1 MNYITKETYVNLFG
15 KPKRFL
21 DVISTQPIMA
31 EMFFK
36 RMSDYIM
43 DMETLR
49 IVCWMFPE
57 STDKVVDR
65 IVLENQRRI
74 DSRNERLKRIAE
86 NRRRYMTAMNDCQI
100 NYCEQN
106 DGRVVIRKS
115 TRIRRPIDKLNE
127 LFK

>member
-1 MNYITKETYVNLFG
+1 MNYITRDTYVNLFG

-21 DVISTQPIMA
+21 DVISTQPIVA
-31 EMFFK
+31 EMFFN
-36 RMSDYIM
+36 RMSDCVM
-43 DMETLR
+43 DTETLR

-74 DSRNERLKRIAE
+74 DNRNERLKRIAE
-86 NRRRYMTAMNDCQI
+86 NRRRYMTAMNDGRI

-115 TRIRRPIDKLNE
+115 TRIVKPIDKLNE

>member
-1 MNYITKETYVNLFG
+1 MNYITRDTYVNLFG

-21 DVISTQPIMA
+21 DVISTQPIVA
-31 EMFFK
+31 EMFFN
-36 RMSDYIM
+36 RMSDCVM
-43 DMETLR
+43 DTETLR

-74 DSRNERLKRIAE
+74 DNRNERLKRIAE
-86 NRRRYMTAMNDCQI
+86 NRRRYMTAMNDGRI

-115 TRIRRPIDKLNE
+115 TRIVRPIDKLNE

>member
-1 MNYITKETYVNLFG
+1 MNYITKETNVNLFG

-21 DVISTQPIMA
+21 DVISTQPIVA
-31 EMFFK
+31 EMFFN
-36 RMSDYIM
+36 RMSDCVM
-43 DMETLR
+43 DTETLR

-65 IVLENQRRI
+65 IIVENQRRI
-74 DSRNERLKRIAE
+74 DNRNERLKRIAE
-86 NRRRYMTAMNDCQI
+86 NRRRYMTAMNDGRI
-100 NYCEQN
+100 DYCEQN

-115 TRIRRPIDKLNE
+115 TRIVRPIDKLNE

>member
-1 MNYITKETYVNLFG
+1 MNYITRETNVNLFG

-21 DVISTQPIMA
+21 DVISTQPIVA
-31 EMFFK
+31 EMFFN
-36 RMSDYIM
+36 RMSDCVM
-43 DMETLR
+43 DTETLR

-65 IVLENQRRI
+65 IISENQRRI
-74 DSRNERLKRIAE
+74 DDRNERLKRIAE
-86 NRRRYMTAMNDCQI
+86 NRRRYMTAMNDGRI
-100 NYCEQN
+100 DYCEQN

-115 TRIRRPIDKLNE
+115 TRIVRPIDKLNE

>member
-1 MNYITKETYVNLFG
+1 MNYITKETKVNLFG

-21 DVISTQPIMA
+21 DVMSTQPIVA
-31 EMFFK
+31 EMFFN
-36 RMSDYIM
+36 RMSDCIM
-43 DMETLR
+43 DTETLR

-57 STDKVVDR
+57 STNRVVDR
-65 IVLENQRRI
+65 IILENQRRI
-74 DSRNERLKRIAE
+74 DDRNERLKRIAE
-86 NRRRYMTAMNDCQI
+86 NRRRYMTAMNDGRI

-115 TRIRRPIDKLNE
+115 TRIVRPIDKLNE